1 MKTRKLN
8 MMISRYCYGLMFL
21 LLCSL
26 LSGLSPVYAGPS
38 VTLQVAAGDYDRHH
52 TVISIPVPD
61 LFKQQ
66 KQLTL
71 TRLDTGT
78 IVPVQLDQA
87 GSKQEL
93 VWILQESLPAG
104 KTRKYRLSAGGDDS
118 AEQQTVNVSDD
129 GSHLNVKVA
138 GKPVL
143 TYNHEIVK
151 APKRDEA
158 YYDKSGYIHPLYT
171 PSGKVI
177 TDDFNPD
184 HAHQHGIMFSWRKI
198 VFEGRENNGWDQK
211 SQLGEV
217 SHKKVNSYTGGPVF
231 GEIDTSIEHID
242 LTKKSGPVTMLD
254 ESWRIRVYALDEQFL
269 FDIESIQNCAT
280 DLPVTIDKIHYGGMT
295 IRGYAGWHSDHSHDY
310 LTSEGKN
317 KDNGNQSRPD
327 WVEMYGPLAD
337 ETAGVAIFSDPA
349 NFRSPQPVR
358 LHPKM
363 PYFCFAVASLDP
375 FVIQPG
381 KPYVSRYRFYVHDGK
396 PSVKTDQQIWFDLA
410 EPPQVTVLA
419 GP

>member
-1 MKTRKLN
+1 MQQQKRNESMKSGRLYLTFFTLA
-8 MMISRYCYGLMFL
+8 L
-21 LLCSL
+21 LLSTL
-26 LSGLSPVYAGPS
+26 TTAYAGPA
-38 VTLQVAAGDYDRHH
+38 VTLEVKAGQHERHN
-52 TVISIPVPD
+52 TVISIPIPEP
-61 LFKQQ
+61 LKQQ

-71 TRLDTGT
+71 VRMDNSQE
-78 IVPVQLDQA
+78 VPVQIDA
-87 GSKQEL
+87 TGPEREL
-93 VWILQESLPAG
+93 VWILQEPLPAG
-104 KTRKYRLSAGGDDS
+104 ASRQYRLFA
-118 AEQQTVNVSDD
+118 AKYTKETEQVTVKDD

-143 TYNHEIVK
+143 TYNHAVVK

-198 VFEGRENNGWDQK
+198 IFEGRENNGWDQK
-211 SQLGEV
+211 SQLG
-217 SHKKVNSYTGGPVF
+217 KVAHSKINSYTGGPVF
-231 GEIDTSIEHID
+231 GEIDTSIAHID
-242 LTKKSGPVTMLD
+242 LTKKTGPVTMLN
-254 ESWRIRVYALDEQFL
+254 ENWKVRVYALEKKFL

-280 DLPVTIDKIHYGGMT
+280 DQPVTIDKIHYGGMT
-295 IRGYAGWHSDHSHDY
+295 IRGHADWHENHGYDY

-317 KDNGNQSRPD
+317 KVNGNQSRPH
-327 WVEMYGPLAD
+327 WVEMYGPLGK
-337 ETAGVAIFSDPA
+337 ETAGVAIFSAPT

-358 LHPKM
+358 LHPTM

-375 FVIQPG
+375 FEIQPG

-396 PSVKTDQQIWFDLA
+396 PSPETDQRMWIDFA
-410 EPPQVTVLA
+410 EPPHVTVLS